1 MPGITF
7 KLAEIHVPI
16 FFIGMSNETK
26 SKDGTEWINE
36 LSDLE
41 KELSKTETGEILF
54 LCKDY
59 LPGTLYL

>member
-1 MPGITF
+1 MHI
-7 KLAEIHVPI
+7 VPI
-16 FFIGMSNETK
+16 FFLGMSNETK

-41 KELSKTETGEILF
+41 KELSKTEIGEILF

-59 LPGTLYL
+59 LPGTLYM

>member
-1 MPGITF
+1 
-7 KLAEIHVPI
+7 
-16 FFIGMSNETK
+16 MSNETE
-26 SKDGTEWINE
+26 SKDGIEWINE